1 LQYVK
6 YKDID
11 YTQFTPFIEKYFS
24 PSQEII
30 DIENK
35 IINKYNINV
44 NEYCAVYFRGTDKK
58 KETKIGSFNTYIE
71 KMDELL
77 NIDKNIKFIIQ
88 TDNTYFINEVKS
100 KFYNS
105 ISFDENISST
115 TDKEIHNEN
124 SPDDNYII
132 IKIFLAIVY
141 IRDILK

>member
-1 LQYVK
+1 MQYVK

-77 NIDKNIKFIIQ
+77 NIDKNIKFRF
-88 TDNTYFINEVKS
+88 NFI
-100 KFYNS
+100 YNS